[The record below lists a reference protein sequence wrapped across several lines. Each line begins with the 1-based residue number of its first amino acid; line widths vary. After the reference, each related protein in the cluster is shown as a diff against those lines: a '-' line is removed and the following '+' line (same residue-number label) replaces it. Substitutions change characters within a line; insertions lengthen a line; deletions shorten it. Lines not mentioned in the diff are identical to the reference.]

1 MHGIVTTIVILGIIA
16 AFIGLFFKL
25 PIFGNRRLVALG
37 LLVLLGT
44 GGIKFADGLRKPE
57 QVRADEKLDATMA
70 ATQDH
75 RASTDYDAVHRSPEK
90 FISVDLTLEN
100 NGGIVAIKGTLSNG
114 SQYAISNVDL
124 RCDQLG
130 ETNKRLDR
138 ERITVT
144 KLVPANGS
152 VAFGPLNLA
161 IADQQTVSV
170 VCNAV
175 DGDAAEYTG

>member
-1 MHGIVTTIVILGIIA
+1 MHGIVTTIVVLGIIA
-16 AFIGLFFKL
+16 AFIGIFFKF

-37 LLVLLGT
+37 VLILLGT
-44 GGIKFADGLRKPE
+44 GGIKLADSLRSPE
-57 QVRADEKLDATMA
+57 QVRADDQLDANMV

-75 RASTDYDAVHRSPEK
+75 RAATNYDAVHRSPEK
-90 FISVDLTLEN
+90 FISVNLDLEN
-100 NGGIVAIKGTLSNG
+100 NGGVVAIKGTLSNS
-114 SQYAISNVDL
+114 SQYAISNVKL

-130 ETNKRLDR
+130 ETDKRLDR
-138 ERITVT
+138 ESITVT

-170 VCNAV
+170 VCNAT
-175 DGDAAEYTG
+175 DADAAEHVG

>member
-1 MHGIVTTIVILGIIA
+1 MHGIVTTIVILGITA

-25 PIFGNRRLVALG
+25 PIFGNRRLIALG
-37 LLVLLGT
+37 ALILLGT
-44 GGIKFADGLRKPE
+44 GGIKLADSLRKPE
-57 QVRADEKLDATMA
+57 QVKADEQLDATMA
-70 ATQDH
+70 STQDH
-75 RASTDYDAVHRSPEK
+75 RAATNYGAVHRSPEK

-100 NGGIVAIKGTLSNG
+100 NGGIVAIKGKLSNS

-144 KLVPANGS
+144 KLVPADGS

-170 VCNAV
+170 ICNAV
-175 DGDAAEYTG
+175 DGDAAEHTG

>member
-37 LLVLLGT
+37 VLILLGS
-44 GGIKFADGLRKPE
+44 GGIKVADSLRKPE
-57 QVRADEKLDATMA
+57 QVKSDEQLDATMA

-75 RASTDYDAVHRSPEK
+75 RAATNYDSVHRSPEK

-100 NGGIVAIKGTLSNG
+100 NGGIVAIKGKLSNS

-161 IADQQTVSV
+161 IANQQTVSV